1 MSLSKSFNELFII
14 PEKRKNQKKD
24 SCEYIRELKIR
35 KVIHEFT
42 KKTVSD
48 RKKEKLLKKLEK
60 KHIINSYKIDGK
72 SLIIETEDKS
82 IKIEKLTD
90 CFEQLRDDNDIETED
105 RMGQCHI
112 KSMVISRA
120 LDVDNEVVTG
130 YIFGVS
136 NENKYLHSWVEF
148 KKKEEEFVADYTKN
162 LLISKDAYYYLYHC
176 KPLNRIKNK
185 NLMKDLLYI
194 TKKAKL
200 GDCSVKEYLVFSDEI
215 MKDLSKNRDIIESK
229 SNKEIDDQER

>member
-1 MSLSKSFNELFII
+1 MALSKSFEELFIK
-14 PEKRKNQKKD
+14 PEKRKNQEHNNFDYLK
-24 SCEYIRELKIR
+24 EIKIR

-60 KHIINSYKIDGK
+60 KHIINSFKIDEE
-72 SLIIETEDKS
+72 SLIIDTKEKS
-82 IKIEKLTD
+82 IKIKKLSD
-90 CFEQLRDDNDIETED
+90 SFKELKDDKDIETEK

-112 KSMVISRA
+112 KSMEISNA
-120 LDVDNEVVTG
+120 LDVENEVVTG
-130 YIFGVS
+130 YIFGTS

-148 KKKEEEFVADYTKN
+148 KKGEEELVADYTKN
-162 LLISKDAYYYLYHC
+162 VLMSKDTYYYLYHC

-185 NLMKDLLYI
+185 NLIKDLAYV

-200 GDCSVKEYLVFSDEI
+200 GECSIKEYLVFHDEI
-215 MKDLSKNRDIIESK
+215 MIDLAKNKSIFEKKKNNDEIE
-229 SNKEIDDQER
+229 R